1 MCTSK
6 YYSFSPT
13 QISEKLCD
21 TIQSTLTSRNIW
33 NQKMIQSGKYRGFK
47 VNLSGKSQLNI
58 FTYILN
64 KGRIYVEKTKLL
76 KDVKEY
82 TTESVQ

>member
-6 YYSFSPT
+6 YYSFSPS

-21 TIQSTLTSRNIW
+21 TIQSTLTRKDIW
-33 NQKMIQSGKYRGFK
+33 NQKLLQNGKYRGLK

-64 KGRIYVEKTKLL
+64 KGRIWLEKTKYL
-76 KDVKEY
+76 KDVQEY
-82 TTESVQ
+82 TTEQVN